1 MHAVAR
7 AVLVVM
13 VLPDVCLVRRAIRS
27 ALGIG
32 YVSVHIC
39 ICSSYKWGVCSVP
52 ANCVSGIVDDLRSFG

>member
-27 ALGIG
+27 ALGIS

-39 ICSSYKWGVCSVP
+39 ICSSYKWEVCSVP
-52 ANCVSGIVDDLRSFG
+52 ANCASGIVDDLRSFG